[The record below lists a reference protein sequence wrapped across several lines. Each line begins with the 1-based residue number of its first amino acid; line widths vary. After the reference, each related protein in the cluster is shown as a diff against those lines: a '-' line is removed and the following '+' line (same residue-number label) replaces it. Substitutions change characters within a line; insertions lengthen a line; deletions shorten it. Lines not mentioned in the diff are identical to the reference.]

1 MTGKNTVEVEYRPRL
16 LVLHPMSWSQAIS
29 LAVTFYSENAWKFC
43 VHPGDQKRFRRRSI
57 KDFVA
62 RFNGK
67 LRIRIGH
74 YTGVR

>member
-1 MTGKNTVEVEYRPRL
+1 
-16 LVLHPMSWSQAIS
+16 MSWNQAIS
-29 LAVTFYSENAWKFC
+29 LAVTFYPENAWKFC

-62 RFNGK
+62 RFNGE
-67 LRIRIGH
+67 LRIRISN